1 MVNVPF
7 WMADPVLAPQA
18 VARGRYPDGAAG
30 DGQHVLGRDAVVVLA
45 GNGQCA
51 AAVDGQVVFRE
62 DRRAGFVGFGVGE
75 GIGRAVR
82 QRVLGAV
89 GQGQDGFGRLFR
101 VKRGAVR
108 AR

>member
-1 MVNVPF
+1 MVP
-7 WMADPVLAPQA
+7 PVMVSTSL
-18 VARGRYPDGAAG
+18 
-30 DGQHVLGRDAVVVLA
+30 DAMPVVVLA

-89 GQGQDGFGRLFR
+89 GQGQDGLAAFF
-101 VKRGAVR
+101 A
-108 AR
+108 